1 MNAPVRQSKRRTLQ
15 EAAALVRD
23 GERIAIGG
31 FGTYQNPMA
40 FVHELIRQRR
50 RDLTVVGIVNGGDV
64 DILAGAGCLRRV
76 ESSYVGFE
84 KHGLAPNFRR
94 KVQSGELQMV
104 DYPEILSMDRF
115 RASQE
120 NFTFWPAYFLGGNDL
135 LRVNPEIK
143 EFQCPLTGKRAW
155 AVPPAAPDVAV
166 IHATLGDE
174 FGNVLVPSR
183 RLTPQSLDITM
194 ARSCD
199 RVIVTVEKIVPT
211 ATLKRHPHLVEIP
224 AYRTTAVVEVPWGAH
239 PTAMLGVY
247 GGDDRHMET
256 YLEAART
263 QAGFDAYLERYVYGT
278 ANHIEYL
285 ERIGLPTL
293 LSLRKLDI
301 AL

>member
-1 MNAPVRQSKRRTLQ
+1 MTRPKRKSKQTTLQ
-15 EAAALVRD
+15 EAARLVSD
-23 GERIAIGG
+23 GDRIATGG

-50 RDLTVVGIVNGGDV
+50 KDLTVVGIVNGGDV

-76 ESSYVGFE
+76 ETSYVGFE

-94 KVQSGELQMV
+94 QVESGTLQIV

-120 NFTFWPAYFLGGNDL
+120 NFSFWPAYFLGGNDL

-155 AVPPAAPDVAV
+155 AVPPAAPDVVV
-166 IHATLGDE
+166 IHAPLSDE
-174 FGNVLVPSR
+174 YGNVLIPSR

-211 ATLKRHPHLVEIP
+211 ATLRRHPHLVELP
-224 AYRTTAVVEVPWGAH
+224 SYRTTAVVEVPWGAH

-247 GGDDRHMET
+247 GGDDAHVEL
-256 YLEAART
+256 YLQAARS
-263 QAGFDAYLERYVYGT
+263 QATFDAYLHEYVHGT
-278 ANHIEYL
+278 TNHIEYL

-293 LSLRKLDI
+293 LSLRKMDI

>member
-1 MNAPVRQSKRRTLQ
+1 MTQRTSKRVSLS
-15 EAAALVRD
+15 EAAALVKD
-23 GERIAIGG
+23 GERLAIGG
-31 FGTYQNPMA
+31 FGMYQHPMA

-76 ESSYVGFE
+76 ETSYVGFE

-94 KVQSGELQMV
+94 AVEQGELQIV

-120 NFTFWPAYFLGGNDL
+120 NFSFWPAYFLGGNDL
-135 LRVNPEIK
+135 LRVNPDIK
-143 EFQCPLTGKRAW
+143 EFQCPLTGRRVW
-155 AVPPAAPDVAV
+155 AVPPAAPDVVV

-174 FGNVLVPSR
+174 YGNVLVPSR
-183 RLTPQSLDITM
+183 RLSPQSLDITL

-199 RVIVTVEKIVPT
+199 RVIVTVEKIVST

-224 AYRTTAVVEVPWGAH
+224 SYRTTAIVEVPWGAH
-239 PTAMLGVY
+239 PTAVLGVY
-247 GGDDRHMET
+247 GGDDHHVAL
-256 YLEAART
+256 YLEAARSRDS
-263 QAGFDAYLERYVYGT
+263 FSAYLQDYVHGT

-285 ERIGLPTL
+285 EKIGLKAL
-293 LSLRKLDI
+293 LPLRKLDI

>member
-1 MNAPVRQSKRRTLQ
+1 MTPPERRSKQLSLK
-15 EAAALVRD
+15 EAAALVKD
-23 GERIAIGG
+23 GDRIAIGG

-40 FVHELIRQRR
+40 FVHELIRQHR

-94 KVQSGELQMV
+94 KVERGELQMV

-143 EFQCPLTGKRAW
+143 EFQCPLTGRKAW

-166 IHATLGDE
+166 IHATLADE

-199 RVIVTVEKIVPT
+199 RLIVTAEKIVPT
-211 ATLKRHPHLVEIP
+211 TAMKRHPHLVELP
-224 AYRTTAVVEVPWGAH
+224 SYRTTAVVEVPWGAH

-247 GGDDRHMET
+247 GGDDAHVKL
-256 YLEAART
+256 YLEAARS
-263 QAGFDAYLERYVYGT
+263 QESFDAYLQRYVHGT

-285 ERIGLPTL
+285 ELIGLPTL